1 MGHGQGL
8 GDRAGAARVRCGG
21 SGGGCAR
28 GAGLEHGRA
37 PSEGRCGGR
46 RDARGR
52 ARRALPGGI
61 TGREAATTEGRAA
74 DAWPAPPGPMATGL
88 RVPLLPHAERE
99 QWETRLLQTAA
110 GFVDAPRTAV
120 EEADR
125 ELEEIATRFTEA
137 VTRRRRTL
145 RMSWQEGVES
155 DTEQL
160 RLALRDYEELAGR
173 LLHF

>member
-1 MGHGQGL
+1 MPEDGL
-8 GDRAGAARVRCGG
+8 GV
-21 SGGGCAR
+21 
-28 GAGLEHGRA
+28 
-37 PSEGRCGGR
+37 PS
-46 RDARGR
+46 
-52 ARRALPGGI
+52 PGGI

>member
-1 MGHGQGL
+1 MAKDWETGPVRPGP
-8 GDRAGAARVRCGG
+8 AA
-21 SGGGCAR
+21 
-28 GAGLEHGRA
+28 
-37 PSEGRCGGR
+37 EGPAA
-46 RDARGR
+46 DARGEQ
-52 ARRALPGGI
+52 ALGTVAPRRKADAVDDEMPEDGLGVPSPGAI

>member
-1 MGHGQGL
+1 MVKHRETGP
-8 GDRAGAARVRCGG
+8 VRP
-21 SGGGCAR
+21 APAV
-28 GAGLEHGRA
+28 AGLA
-37 PSEGRCGGR
+37 A
-46 RDARGR
+46 DARGEQVLR
-52 ARRALPGGI
+52 GVAPHRRGGAVDDEMPEDGLGVPSPGEI
-61 TGREAATTEGRAA
+61 TAREAATTEGRAP
-74 DAWPAPPGPMATGL
+74 DAWPAPPGPAGIGL
-88 RVPLLPHAERE
+88 RVPLLPHDERE

-110 GFVDAPRTAV
+110 GFVDAPRAAV

>member
-1 MGHGQGL
+1 MAKDWETGPVRPAPAAEGL
-8 GDRAGAARVRCGG
+8 AA
-21 SGGGCAR
+21 
-28 GAGLEHGRA
+28 
-37 PSEGRCGGR
+37 
-46 RDARGR
+46 DARGEQ
-52 ARRALPGGI
+52 ALGTVAPRRDVGAADDEMPEDGLGVPSPGEV
-61 TGREAATTEGRAA
+61 TGREAATTEGRGA
-74 DAWPAPPGPMATGL
+74 DAWPAPPGQESTAL
-88 RVPLLPHAERE
+88 RVPLLPHGERE
-99 QWETRLLQTAA
+99 QWETRLLQTVA
-110 GFVDAPRTAV
+110 GFVDAPRAAV

-125 ELEEIATRFTEA
+125 ELEEIAARFGEA

>member
-1 MGHGQGL
+1 MVKDWETGPVRPGS
-8 GDRAGAARVRCGG
+8 AA
-21 SGGGCAR
+21 
-28 GAGLEHGRA
+28 
-37 PSEGRCGGR
+37 EGPAA
-46 RDARGR
+46 DARGEQ
-52 ARRALPGGI
+52 ALGSVGSRRKAHAMDDEMPEDGLGVPSPGEI

-74 DAWPAPPGPMATGL
+74 DAWPAPPGPAATGL

-110 GFVDAPRTAV
+110 GFLEAPRTAV

-125 ELEEIATRFTEA
+125 ELEEIAARFTEA